1 MSPTTKQINPYYKE
15 KQMIARVN
23 RQGKILGE
31 IEKWEA
37 HKKGI
42 LHRAIS
48 VALLYKEQYVIQH
61 RKHIAFDGMFD
72 ITVSSH
78 QLMKDGKMED
88 TVECTLR
95 ALKREFNVDLNGLKK
110 SPTIEGF
117 VYYKAK
123 DKYSEFTE
131 HEIDDVLIAELK
143 SLPNPNYEFAYGYSL
158 VTKDELKR
166 TSSRLYQNLA
176 PWVKVMVKE
185 KLL

>member
-1 MSPTTKQINPYYKE
+1 MNSLTKNINPYYKQ
-15 KQMIARVN
+15 KQMIAKVD
-23 RQGKILGE
+23 RQGNIIGE

-48 VALLYKEQYVIQH
+48 VALLYKGEYVIQH
-61 RKHIAFDGMFD
+61 RKHIAFDGTFD

-78 QLMKDGKMED
+78 QLMVQGKIED

-95 ALKREFNVDLNGLKK
+95 ALKREFFITLKDLKK
-110 SPTIEGF
+110 KPSIEGF

-123 DKYSEFTE
+123 DSKSEFTE
-131 HEIDDVLIAELK
+131 HEIDDILVAELK
-143 SLPNPNYEFAYGYSL
+143 NLPTPNYEFAYGYSL

-166 TSSRLYQNLA
+166 KNSRLHQNLA
-176 PWVKVMVKE
+176 PWVKVMIKE
-185 KLL
+185 RKI

>member
-1 MSPTTKQINPYYKE
+1 MSSIMKNINPYYKQ
-15 KQMIARVN
+15 KQMIARVD
-23 RQGKILGE
+23 RQGNILGE

-48 VALLYKEQYVIQH
+48 VALLYKNQYVIQH
-61 RKHIAFDGMFD
+61 RKHIAFDGTYD

-78 QLMKDGKMED
+78 QLMVNGQMED

-95 ALKREFNVDLNGLKK
+95 ALKREFQVDVKGLKK
-110 SPTIEGF
+110 RPAIEGF

-123 DKYSEFTE
+123 DKFSEFTE
-131 HEIDDVLIAELK
+131 HEIDDILIAELK
-143 SLPNPNYEFAYGYSL
+143 ALPNPNYEFAYGYSL

-166 TSSRLYQNLA
+166 ENSRLYQNLA
-176 PWVKVMVKE
+176 PWVKVMLKE
-185 KLL
+185 NML

>member
-1 MSPTTKQINPYYKE
+1 MNKNINPYYKQ
-15 KQMIARVN
+15 KQIIGRADRH
-23 RQGKILGE
+23 GKVLGE

-48 VALLYKEQYVIQH
+48 VALIYKGLYVIQH
-61 RKHIAFDGMFD
+61 RKHIAFDGTFD

-78 QLMKDGKMED
+78 QLMVKGQMED

-95 ALKREFNVDLNGLKK
+95 ALKREFLIDLKDLKK
-110 SPTIEGF
+110 RPTIEGL

-123 DKYSEFTE
+123 DSKSEFTE
-131 HEIDDVLIAELK
+131 HEIDDILIAELK
-143 SLPNPNYEFAYGYSL
+143 NIPTPNYEFAYGYSL

-166 TSSRLYQNLA
+166 KNSRLYENLA
-176 PWVKVMVKE
+176 PWVKVMLKE
-185 KLL
+185 GKI

>member
-1 MSPTTKQINPYYKE
+1 MNSNTKNTHPYYKQ
-15 KQMIARVN
+15 KQMIARVDRKGN
-23 RQGKILGE
+23 VLGA

-48 VALLYKEQYVIQH
+48 VALVYKNQYVIQH
-61 RKHIAFDGMFD
+61 RKHIAFDGTYD

-78 QLMKDGKMED
+78 QLMVDGQMED
-88 TVECTLR
+88 TVGCTLR
-95 ALKREFNVDLNGLKK
+95 ALKREFNVDLMGLKK
-110 SPTIEGF
+110 RPTIEGF

-123 DKYSEFTE
+123 DKFSEFTE
-131 HEIDDVLIAELK
+131 HEIDDILVAELK
-143 SLPNPNYEFAYGYSL
+143 AMPKVNFEFAYGYSL

-176 PWVKVMVKE
+176 PWVKVMLKE
-185 KLL
+185 KML

>member
-1 MSPTTKQINPYYKE
+1 MSSITKNTSPYYKQ
-15 KQMIARVN
+15 KQMIARVDK
-23 RQGKILGE
+23 QGNILGE

-48 VALLYKEQYVIQH
+48 VALLYKGQYVIQH
-61 RKHIAFDGMFD
+61 RKHIAFDGTYD

-78 QLMKDGKMED
+78 QLMINGQMED

-95 ALKREFNVDLNGLKK
+95 ALKREFQVDIKGLRKR
-110 SPTIEGF
+110 PAIEGF

-123 DKYSEFTE
+123 DKFSEFTE
-131 HEIDDVLIAELK
+131 HEIDDILIAELK
-143 SLPNPNYEFAYGYSL
+143 ALPNPNYEFAYGYSL

-166 TSSRLYQNLA
+166 KESRLYQNLA
-176 PWVKVMVKE
+176 PWVKVMLEE
-185 KLL
+185 KKI